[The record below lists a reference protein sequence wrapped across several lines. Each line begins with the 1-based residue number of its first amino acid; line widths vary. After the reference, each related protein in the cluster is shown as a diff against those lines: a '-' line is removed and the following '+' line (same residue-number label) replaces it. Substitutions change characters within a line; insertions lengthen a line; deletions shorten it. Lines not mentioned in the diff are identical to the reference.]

1 MRFNLIEIHLC
12 KPLQNFFFAVLI
24 ICLRI
29 QRELLKTGVPSR
41 LEEYHLQPLTDSVR
55 EPLDSYG
62 SCRPSLQ
69 NLSTLE
75 LRNKPKLLSFP
86 IDLGS
91 QQADT
96 SPSLHP
102 HYRDFNNTKGGS
114 DSCTGIGTFP
124 LRL

>member
-1 MRFNLIEIHLC
+1 MLILYCSLLC
-12 KPLQNFFFAVLI
+12 FVDFRVIDSQALKAQ
-24 ICLRI
+24 
-29 QRELLKTGVPSR
+29 LLPSR
-41 LEEYHLQPLTDSVR
+41 PEEFHLQPLTDSVR
-55 EPLDSYG
+55 VPLDSYG

-91 QQADT
+91 PQADT

-102 HYRDFNNTKGGS
+102 HYRDFNTTMG
-114 DSCTGIGTFP
+114 
-124 LRL
+124 